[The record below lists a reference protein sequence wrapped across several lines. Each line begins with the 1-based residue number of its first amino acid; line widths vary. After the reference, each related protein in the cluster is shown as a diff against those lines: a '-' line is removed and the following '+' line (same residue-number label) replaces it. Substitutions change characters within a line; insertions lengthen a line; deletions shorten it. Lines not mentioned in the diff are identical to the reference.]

1 MKITFYQLGITFED
15 LLTVDSKTY
24 QRFMAKVSLS
34 EHGCWLWTG
43 AKTRDGYGKLEVD
56 GRTVYAHRL
65 AYEHWHEP
73 IGDGLRILHKCDT
86 PECVNPD
93 HLQLGTQAD
102 NVADMYAKNRQVI
115 LRGEHHGSAKITLAI
130 VYEIRLLS
138 STLTYRELAQRYSI
152 SYAQVG
158 RIVRGERWKLYS
170 PCDNFVT
177 LTAENGELSLGYEVE
192 LSAAKSLI

>member
-1 MKITFYQLGITFED
+1 MQSMDEKTF
-15 LLTVDSKTY
+15 
-24 QRFMAKVSLS
+24 QRFMSKVSIS

-43 AKTRDGYGKLEVD
+43 AKTCDGYGKLEVH

-73 IGDGLRILHKCDT
+73 IGDGLRILHKCDI

-93 HLQLGTQAD
+93 HLQPGTQAD

-115 LRGEHHGSAKITLAI
+115 LRGEYHGSAKLTAAM

-138 STLTYRELAQRYSI
+138 AKLTHRELAKQYGI

-170 PCDNFVT
+170 ACDNFVT
-177 LTAENGELSLGYEVE
+177 LTAENGELTLGYEVE
-192 LSAAKSLI
+192 SLAAKSLI

>member
-1 MKITFYQLGITFED
+1 LDE
-15 LLTVDSKTY
+15 KTY
-24 QRFMAKVSLS
+24 ERFMAKVSLS

-43 AKTRDGYGKLEVD
+43 AKTRDGYGKLEVH

-65 AYEHWHEP
+65 AYEHWYEP
-73 IGDGLRILHKCDT
+73 IEDGLRILHKCDT

-93 HLQLGTQAD
+93 HLQTGTQAD
-102 NVADMYAKNRQVI
+102 NIADMYAKNRQVI
-115 LRGEHHGSAKITLAI
+115 LRGENHGSAKITMAI

-138 STLTYRELAQRYSI
+138 ATLTYWELAKKFNI

-177 LTAENGELSLGYEVE
+177 LKAENEGLSLRYDTEP
-192 LSAAKSLI
+192 LAAKPLI